1 MQVAME
7 ACRLGMLCRAAA
19 QEHGTSDKRAAI
31 LALLSEVLCVR
42 AARNS
47 IIPTPI
53 KTSEGINREGIN
65 GKGWTLSHDGPGE
78 YRLKLRGRADR

>member
-1 MQVAME
+1 ME
-7 ACRLGMLCRAAA
+7 ACRLGMLCHAAA

-31 LALLSEVLCVR
+31 LALSEVLCVR

-65 GKGWTLSHDGPGE
+65 GKGWTFSHDGPGE
-78 YRLKLRGRADR
+78 